1 MDYGLILLVLEK
13 YSNYVNV
20 VIDIDRLNAQRLSDT
35 PNKKSEKGNVNDKCI
50 RLLCV
55 YKRNKE

>member
-35 PNKKSEKGNVNDKCI
+35 PNKKSEKGNVNDKYI